1 MTREMNRPFY
11 LTTDQIKQKAALYL
25 LETGIA
31 TVGEV
36 ATLRGVSRQYLQKA
50 AHDLEPRKKRKRFLK
65 EVWRMTVDTFS

>member
-1 MTREMNRPFY
+1 MNPHP
-11 LTTDQIKQKAALYL
+11 TKTAIEQKAALYM

-50 AHDLEPRKKRKRFLK
+50 AADLQPRKKRKKFLK
-65 EVWRMTVDTFS
+65 EVWKMTVDNLS